1 MLGGWQPAR
10 DAARDVPAQALKA
23 GSGLDLAA
31 ARTRAWPTLAML
43 GGASLLLL
51 VPPLFGLP
59 LAAYVAIG
67 LLLVAAILVKPLVA
81 PPLLRPLARWWRN
94 APAPRWL
101 AATRLAAT
109 PRFAAIGAAG
119 IVASFALMVAMAT
132 MVTSFRA
139 SVDDWLERV
148 LPADLYVRAAPV
160 ASGLAPSARFS
171 AADLRRFAEHAAVA
185 RVETMRHQRLV
196 LDRARP
202 SVTLIAREFDRAD
215 PARTLPLTGA
225 RVAAP
230 AGVPAVYVSEAL
242 VDLYGARP
250 GTTLRLPIGGNDVDV
265 FVAGVWRD
273 YARQFGSVIMDVA
286 DYERITGDR
295 SRTDASLWLRPGAR
309 ASQVA
314 RELASGL
321 DARSAEFAEPGEIR
335 AVSLRIFDRS
345 FAVTYL
351 LELAAIVIGLTGIAA
366 TFAAQAIART
376 KEFGMLRHL
385 GVTRREVLRLL
396 AYEGLL
402 ITGLAL
408 VIGLAAG
415 LAVAWVLVT
424 IVNPQSFHWS
434 MDLRLPGG
442 LIATLIVAL
451 LAAAALTAVVAGR
464 HAVSRSAV
472 LAVREDW

>member
-1 MLGGWQPAR
+1 
-10 DAARDVPAQALKA
+10 
-23 GSGLDLAA
+23 
-31 ARTRAWPTLAML
+31 
-43 GGASLLLL
+43 
-51 VPPLFGLP
+51 LFGLP

-67 LLLVAAILVKPLVA
+67 LLLVAAILVKPLLA

-109 PRFAAIGAAG
+109 PRFAAIGASG

-171 AADLRRFAEHAAVA
+171 AADLQRFATHPAVV
-185 RVETMRHQRLV
+185 RVETMRFQRIV
-196 LDRARP
+196 LDHGRP
-202 SVTLIAREFDRAD
+202 SVTLIARHFDRTD
-215 PARTLPLTGA
+215 PARTLPLTGP
-225 RVAAP
+225 RIAP
-230 AGVPAVYVSEAL
+230 PADVPGVFVSEAL
-242 VDLYGARP
+242 VDLYNARP
-250 GTTLRLPIGGNDVDV
+250 GSRLRVPIGGREVEV

-273 YARQFGSVIMDVA
+273 YARQFGSLIMDIA
-286 DYERITGDR
+286 DYERITGDPG
-295 SRTDASLWLRPGAR
+295 RTDASLWLQPGSN
-309 ASQVA
+309 ASAVA
-314 RELASGL
+314 RELAAQL

-376 KEFGMLRHL
+376 REFGMLRHL
-385 GVTRREVLRLL
+385 GVTRGEVLRLL

-402 ITGLAL
+402 ITALAL

-415 LAVAWVLVT
+415 LGIAWVLVN
-424 IVNPQSFHWS
+424 IVNPQSFHWT
-434 MDLRLPGG
+434 MDLRLPGT
-442 LIATLIVAL
+442 LIATLVAAL